1 MPILKNSTILSEI
14 SIFFKKNDSNSALF
28 TIMEML
34 KGINMSEKTLF
45 GRESKCNSKYSLL
58 QVLEILIMFP
68 CFMIKNPNN
77 YKLSSLS
84 SFFGCEKDVFYR
96 FANNETFDWRKILY
110 HLTIQIWNKVRVRS
124 DHQESPVCLMVDD
137 TDFPKTGKRIENIG
151 RVFSHVHHKAILG
164 FKSLFLGITDG
175 KSQFILDFAILG
187 EEGKNKNYSMSAK
200 DLTARFV
207 KKRGEE
213 SPVEARISEYKQSKI
228 HMMIVMITR
237 AIRKGVRFDYVLAD
251 SWFTCSEVIRFI
263 RSRHIKCHYLGM
275 IKIGEKGKTK
285 YGFEKKEVTAP
296 ALIKLLES
304 KGERRY
310 SRKLRCY
317 YMSADV
323 MFADTKVRLFFVKRN
338 KRGPW
343 NGLITTNQ
351 SLDFFAAYKVYA
363 MRWSLEVLFKET
375 KGLLGL
381 GKCQSQ
387 NFAAQIAAT
396 SITALQYNILSL
408 AKRFSSY
415 ETIGGV
421 FRDAQRKTMELSVT
435 DRIWGIIME
444 MVTMIA
450 EIFTID
456 DQEIFDIMIN
466 RSDELAHFIDYYKL
480 KTTS

>member
-1 MPILKNSTILSEI
+1 
-14 SIFFKKNDSNSALF
+14 
-28 TIMEML
+28 
-34 KGINMSEKTLF
+34 MSEKTLF

-58 QVLEILIMFP
+58 QVLQILVMFP

-96 FANNETFDWRKILY
+96 FANNDTFDWRKILY
-110 HLTIQIWNKVRVRS
+110 HLTIQIWNKMRVRS
-124 DHQESPVCLMVDD
+124 DHKEAPVCLMVDD

-151 RVFSHVHHKAILG
+151 RVFSHVHHKTILG

-200 DLTARFV
+200 DLAARFV
-207 KKRGEE
+207 KNRDEE
-213 SPVEARISEYKQSKI
+213 SPVEARMSEYKQSKI

-285 YGFEKKEVTAP
+285 YGFDKKELTAP
-296 ALIKLLES
+296 ALIKLLEA
-304 KGERRY
+304 KEECRY
-310 SRKLRCY
+310 SRRLGCY
-317 YMSADV
+317 YLSADV
-323 MFADTKVRLFFVKRN
+323 IFADTKVRLFFVKRT

-343 NGLITTNQ
+343 NGLI
-351 SLDFFAAYKVYA
+351 
-363 MRWSLEVLFKET
+363 
-375 KGLLGL
+375 
-381 GKCQSQ
+381 
-387 NFAAQIAAT
+387 IAF
-396 SITALQYNILSL
+396 QYNILSL

-415 ETIGGV
+415 ETIGGI
-421 FRDAQRKTMELSVT
+421 FRDMQRKTMELSVT
-435 DRIWGIIME
+435 DRIWGIILE
-444 MVTMIA
+444 LVT
-450 EIFTID
+450 
-456 DQEIFDIMIN
+456 
-466 RSDELAHFIDYYKL
+466 L
-480 KTTS
+480 